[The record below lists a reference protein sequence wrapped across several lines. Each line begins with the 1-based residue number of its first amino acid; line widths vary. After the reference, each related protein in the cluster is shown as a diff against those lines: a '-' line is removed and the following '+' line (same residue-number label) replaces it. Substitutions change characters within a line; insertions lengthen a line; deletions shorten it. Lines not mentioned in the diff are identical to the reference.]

1 VLAWYNIFRTGTLVK
16 NDVDLL
22 SLGMKMITIEKY
34 CYHFL
39 IIFLVEN
46 EIQIDKL
53 GNGNDIGNAGT

>member
-1 VLAWYNIFRTGTLVK
+1 
-16 NDVDLL
+16 
-22 SLGMKMITIEKY
+22 MKMITIEKY